1 MKMRKIT
8 LSLIIVSAIF
18 LCNVVNAQDSVNR
31 NSDQVKRQQDRDV
44 QKRNDQDKMNPNS
57 DIQNRT
63 DQMNNEDMDK
73 DHIAMENGKMIAV
86 IDGKIIPMDQNV
98 TMKNGTQCMTD
109 GTCMLKSG
117 KKIIMKNGDMM
128 DMNGVMF
135 SKDHLPQ
142 KAN

>member
-1 MKMRKIT
+1 MNMRKIT
-8 LSLIIVSAIF
+8 LSLIVISAIF

-31 NSDQVKRQQDRDV
+31 NSDQVKKQQDLDS
-44 QKRNDQDKMNPNS
+44 QKIHDQDKRNS
-57 DIQNRT
+57 NSVNQNRT
-63 DQMNNEDMDK
+63 DQSEDMDK

-98 TMKNGTQCMTD
+98 TMKNGTECMTD